1 MTEQTPPG
9 PQVGDPAI
17 DFTLES
23 TGGTSVTLSNY
34 FGAYRVLLIFY
45 PKDFT
50 SGWTNQLSAVRRAID
65 SYRDLDTIPFGISGD
80 DFDSHERFK
89 AHLKL
94 PFDLLVDDGFRLS
107 REYGAL
113 KPVPG
118 QPGVYADEIK
128 RTVFIV
134 GKDGT
139 IVYRANG
146 IPSTDDLLNTIRHAG
161 DE

>member
-1 MTEQTPPG
+1 M
-9 PQVGDPAI
+9 
-17 DFTLES
+17 
-23 TGGTSVTLSNY
+23 
-34 FGAYRVLLIFY
+34 
-45 PKDFT
+45 
-50 SGWTNQLSAVRRAID
+50 
-65 SYRDLDTIPFGISGD
+65 
-80 DFDSHERFK
+80 
-89 AHLKL
+89 KL
-94 PFDLLVDDGFRLS
+94 PFDLLVDEGFGLS

-118 QPGVYADEIK
+118 QPGVYADDIK

-139 IVYRANG
+139 IIYRANG

>member
-1 MTEQTPPG
+1 
-9 PQVGDPAI
+9 
-17 DFTLES
+17 
-23 TGGTSVTLSNY
+23 
-34 FGAYRVLLIFY
+34 
-45 PKDFT
+45 
-50 SGWTNQLSAVRRAID
+50 
-65 SYRDLDTIPFGISGD
+65 
-80 DFDSHERFK
+80 
-89 AHLKL
+89 LKL
-94 PFDLLVDDGFRLS
+94 PFDLLVDENLGLS

-118 QPGVYADEIK
+118 QPGAYADDIK

-139 IVYRANG
+139 IIYRANG